1 MVFVMKCSMMN
12 ILERFTISEMQT
24 TVSLVLRLKEVYVT
38 PDGIETKKDYAKFF
52 LIRKTRLQ
60 QYQSDLSW
68 KKVQMSLLDIMR

>member
-1 MVFVMKCSMMN
+1 MIFVMKCSMMN

-38 PDGIETKKDYAKFF
+38 SYGIETKKDFAKFF
-52 LIRKTRLQ
+52 LIRKTRVQ

>member
-1 MVFVMKCSMMN
+1 MIFVMKCSMMN

-24 TVSLVLRLKEVYVT
+24 TVSLVLRLKEVYVISY
-38 PDGIETKKDYAKFF
+38 GIETKKVYAKFF